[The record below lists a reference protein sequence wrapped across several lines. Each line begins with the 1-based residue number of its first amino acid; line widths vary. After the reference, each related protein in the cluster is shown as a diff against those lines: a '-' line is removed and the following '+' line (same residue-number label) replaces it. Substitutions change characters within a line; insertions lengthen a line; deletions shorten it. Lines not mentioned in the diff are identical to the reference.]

1 MPFRLSVYADGR
13 CPVKSYFHSGAAET
27 TPVAQVYELELLRQR
42 LLDFGEVVESLP
54 VRPVTQAVAC
64 NNRRTLNSPLPLS
77 IEV

>member
-1 MPFRLSVYADGR
+1 
-13 CPVKSYFHSGAAET
+13 VKSYFHSGAAET

-54 VRPVTQAVAC
+54 VLPVTQGVVC
-64 NNRRTLNSPLPLS
+64 NNHRTPNSPLPLS